1 MISGITNNSII
12 AALLGPGAIR
22 GPRGAAAASNA
33 QAAPE
38 ELRAGK
44 GLHRQPV
51 DTVEILGP
59 RRDVRAAGRSA
70 DQHAGTVSSNGNP
83 SETATATS
91 VSGSRLAGDTG
102 LTEEERQEV
111 SKLKERDRE
120 VRSHEQAHKAAAGA
134 HALGRPTFQFTTGP
148 DGKRYAVGGEVSIDT
163 GEVAGDPRAT
173 IQKMQ
178 QIRQA
183 ALAPGN
189 PSTQDHAVAARAQ
202 AAEKRARAELA
213 QQREERSDSDHLV
226 LGKAAK
232 AATATRPGTLLD
244 LIA

>member
-12 AALLGPGAIR
+12 AALLGPGVIR
-22 GPRGAAAASNA
+22 GPRGASAASSA
-33 QAAPE
+33 RGAPE
-38 ELRAGK
+38 EIRAGK
-44 GLHRQPV
+44 ELHPQPV
-51 DTVEILGP
+51 DTVEILGA
-59 RRDVRAAGRSA
+59 RRDVWATGRAA
-70 DQHAGTVSSNGNP
+70 DQHAGTVSFNASSGA
-83 SETATATS
+83 SATTTS
-91 VSGSRLAGDTG
+91 LSGSRQTG
-102 LTEEERQEV
+102 ATKLTQEEQQDVRE
-111 SKLKERDRE
+111 LKERDRE
-120 VRSHEQAHKAAAGA
+120 VRAHEQAHKTAAGA
-134 HALGRPTFQFTTGP
+134 HALGRPTFDFTTGP

-163 GEVAGDPRAT
+163 GEVTGDPRAT

-189 PSTQDHAVAARAQ
+189 PSAQDHAVAASAQ

-213 QQREERSDSDHLV
+213 EQREEQSDSDHLG
-226 LGKAAK
+226 LGKPAK